1 MPNEVVGVPNEK
13 PPLEAVLWAGVPKV
27 KPPVEL
33 VLG

>member
-1 MPNEVVGVPNEK
+1 MPNEVVGVPNVK
-13 PPLEAVLWAGVPKV
+13 PPPEAVLWAGVPKV